1 LDRDTYHPS
10 GHDGKLEH
18 LEVDQDRKL
27 HCLRPCTQFRN
38 PPDLNH
44 HRRTSDDGD
53 MRVGGE
59 NEAEVEAAVGTRSGN
74 GAQLEWREGDG
85 VGERHTDD
93 GEEAKAPQKPLQWIN
108 DGEGSRPW
116 LKRPPKRW

>member
-1 LDRDTYHPS
+1 LERDTHPSS

-44 HRRTSDDGD
+44 HHHRRTFDVGD
-53 MRVGGE
+53 RCVGGE
-59 NEAEVEAAVGTRSGN
+59 NEVEVEAMRLLLRPKVGMVPS
-74 GAQLEWREGDG
+74 
-85 VGERHTDD
+85 
-93 GEEAKAPQKPLQWIN
+93 
-108 DGEGSRPW
+108 
-116 LKRPPKRW
+116 